1 MSFYDLVL
9 TPAAATTPVS
19 QKWREEEVWLSLHSA
34 NGNEHSSHQQYYFL
48 TLQVKCQGHTR
59 TLKKCY
65 KTFKVRGK
73 KTKSCS
79 LSSDLSALWIYSS
92 VAVQGQ
98 WPWGMPYHC
107 RDICTQRRGH
117 WASSIRVKQPF
128 VSFQLSNLERMPAAL
143 FWLSILTNKLRLLPR
158 EALSPGKFILTK
170 NVRLKG
176 EGQAK
181 SLLKDISTGHCH
193 HYWQNP
199 KAIASASICSVSSSP
214 TVIYSSWVSS
224 LLHLHKVQKHQWIQI
239 SVNLA
244 FKYYSS
250 TYNSNGN

>member
-65 KTFKVRGK
+65 NTFKVRGDEK
-73 KTKSCS
+73 
-79 LSSDLSALWIYSS
+79 LLP
-92 VAVQGQ
+92 QQ
-98 WPWGMPYHC
+98 WF
-107 RDICTQRRGH
+107 ICTLDLLFSSSPRTVTIGNTLPLQGH
-117 WASSIRVKQPF
+117 LHTTPWSLASSIRVKQPF

>member
-1 MSFYDLVL
+1 M
-9 TPAAATTPVS
+9 
-19 QKWREEEVWLSLHSA
+19 
-34 NGNEHSSHQQYYFL
+34 
-48 TLQVKCQGHTR
+48 
-59 TLKKCY
+59 
-65 KTFKVRGK
+65 
-73 KTKSCS
+73 TKRSS

-92 VAVQGQ
+92 AAVQGQ

-107 RDICTQRRGH
+107 RDICTWCCGH
-117 WASSIRVKQPF
+117 QASSIREKQPF

-158 EALSPGKFILTK
+158 EAHSPGKFILTK

-176 EGQAK
+176 ERQPK
-181 SLLKDISTGHCH
+181 SLLKDVSTAHGHH
-193 HYWQNP
+193 FWQNP
-199 KAIASASICSVSSSP
+199 KATASASICSVSSSP
-214 TVIYSSWVSS
+214 KVIYSSWVSG
-224 LLHLHKVQKHQWIQI
+224 LLHLYKVQKSQWIQI